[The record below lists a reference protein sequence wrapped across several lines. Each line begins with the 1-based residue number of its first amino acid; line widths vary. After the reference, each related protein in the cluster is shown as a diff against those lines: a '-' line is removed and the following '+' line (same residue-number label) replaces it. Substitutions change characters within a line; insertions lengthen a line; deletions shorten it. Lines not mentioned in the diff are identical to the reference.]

1 MGKVY
6 TSLIKRTARKL
17 MELYP
22 GEISEDFE
30 KNKEVV
36 SKYLDIKSKKLRNQ
50 VAGYLTRLVKMAKK
64 VEASLQEA
72 EVSDES

>member
-22 GEISEDFE
+22 GEVSEDFE
-30 KNKEVV
+30 KNKELVTR
-36 SKYLDIKSKKLRNQ
+36 YLDVRSKKIRNQ
-50 VAGYLTRLVKMAKK
+50 IAGYLTRIVKLSKE
-64 VEASLQEA
+64 VEVPVE
-72 EVSDES
+72 EVGVSDEG

>member
-17 MELYP
+17 VELYP
-22 GEISEDFE
+22 GEVSEDFE

-36 SKYLDIKSKKLRNQ
+36 SRYLDVKSKKLRNQ
-50 VAGYLTRLVKMAKK
+50 IAGYLTRLVKLSKK
-64 VEASLQEA
+64 VEVLPQEA